1 MKFAF
6 SFFMAAALAVAAAPA
21 PDCTAVA
28 GWTQQGPVRTYN
40 ADNLF
45 EYMDGNAEGYIA
57 YSFLNMKGVTCVK
70 GEDQIVFD
78 ISEMESPEFAWG
90 IFVSNRNPTLPIDKV
105 GMAGQITDR
114 RAFFSKDKYFVE
126 MAANPAKDHTP
137 VLKQFVAVWEK
148 KIAGST
154 ALPSTLSWF
163 PEEGLNKDSMRLVP
177 ESVLGF
183 RMLKRGFL
191 AQYAKGK
198 AVIIQEATPESAAAV
213 LTKFKERIGNTQP
226 AQAGDEAFQ
235 ANDKYLGR
243 ICIFRKGKYLGGY
256 SNLPADTDPV
266 PLAQKLA
273 ANIK

>member
-1 MKFAF
+1 M
-6 SFFMAAALAVAAAPA
+6 AAAPA
-21 PDCTAVA
+21 PDCTAVP
-28 GWTQQGPVRTYN
+28 GWTQKGPVRSYQ

-45 EYMDGNAEGYIA
+45 EYMNGNAEGYVA
-57 YSFLNMKGVTCVK
+57 YSFQNMKGVTCVK

-126 MAANPAKDHTP
+126 MAANPAKDHAP

-148 KIAGST
+148 KISGST
-154 ALPSTLSWF
+154 ALPAILSWF

-198 AVIIQEATPESAAAV
+198 AVIVPEASPESAAALLV
-213 LTKFKERIGNTQP
+213 KFKDRIGNTQP
-226 AQAGDEAFQ
+226 AQVGDEAFQ

-243 ICIFRKGKYLGGY
+243 ICIFRKGKYLAGY
-256 SNLPADTDPV
+256 ANLPADTDPV

-273 ANIK
+273 EKIK